1 MTTSERIDTDVVVVG
16 SGMGGG
22 TTAWALAKKGVKVLI
37 VERGGRIAKEE
48 ENWSPSEVFIKGRYK
63 NSEDW
68 LDLNDKPF
76 QPGVHYYVGGNTKLY
91 GAALPRFSESDY
103 EETQHL
109 EGISPAW
116 PFTYKQFEPY
126 YCKAEEL
133 YKVHGPS
140 EDQYGAKKSKP
151 FPFPAIE
158 NEPYVAELAA
168 RLKKAGVN
176 PHGNSMGIDMGAGG
190 KCIRCKTCDGFICKV
205 DSKSDSEVNA
215 VNPALATGNASL
227 MMHTKVTRVVLDAAG
242 KKVDHLLAEKDGKE
256 IKIYAKKYVLSL
268 GAVNT
273 AALLLRSGVANS
285 SDQVGRNYMMHVNS
299 HLAAIDFRRKNN
311 DNFQK
316 TISFTDWYLDGG
328 KGYPLGTFQMI
339 GKVQGIMMKSFA
351 TKVPLFILNFIS
363 KYSVECLI
371 MNEDFPDP
379 NNRVTITPSGQ
390 IKLAR
395 VPNAMKTHMELL
407 KRVKGLLHKIGYIA
421 VFRQPFN
428 IAMNAH
434 QCGTLKAGH
443 DPKTSVVDQ
452 YCKSHDHDNLYLIDG
467 GFFPSSAAMNPAL
480 TIAAQAIRVV
490 EESDLANV

>member
-1 MTTSERIDTDVVVVG
+1 MTTSDSIFSDVVVVG

-22 TTAWALAKKGVKVLI
+22 TTAYALAKKGVKVLI
-37 VERGGRIAKEE
+37 VERGERIAKEE

-63 NSEDW
+63 NSEEW

-91 GAALPRFSESDY
+91 GAALPRFSSVDF
-103 EETQHL
+103 EERKHL
-109 EGISPAW
+109 EGVSPAW
-116 PFTYKQFEPY
+116 PFTYNDLEPY

-140 EDQYGAKKSKP
+140 QDQYGATKSKP
-151 FPFPAIE
+151 FPFPAME
-158 NEPYVAELAA
+158 NEPYIADLAA

-176 PHGNSMGIDMGAGG
+176 PHGNSMGIDIGPTG
-190 KCIRCKTCDGFICKV
+190 KCIRCKTCDGFICKI
-205 DSKSDSEVNA
+205 DSKSDAEVNA
-215 VNPALATGNASL
+215 VNPALATGNATL
-227 MMHTKVTRVVLDAAG
+227 MTGTKVTRVVLDPEG

-256 IKIYAKKYVLSL
+256 ITIRAKKYVLSL

-273 AALLLRSGVANS
+273 AALLLRSNVGNS
-285 SDQVGRNYMMHVNS
+285 SDQVGRNFMMHVNS
-299 HLAAIDFRRKNN
+299 HLAAVDFTRKN
-311 DNFQK
+311 DVTFQK

-339 GKVQGIMMKSFA
+339 GKVQGIMMKSYA
-351 TKVPLFILNFIS
+351 TKVPLPILNLIA

-395 VPNAMKTHMELL
+395 VPNAMKTHLELL
-407 KRVKGLLHKIGYIA
+407 GRTRKLLHKIGYQF

-434 QCGTLKAGH
+434 QCGTTVAGK
-443 DPKTSVVDQ
+443 DPKTSVVDG
-452 YCKSHDHDNLYLIDG
+452 YCKSHDHENLYLIDG
-467 GFFPSSAAMNPAL
+467 GFFPSSGAMNPAL
-480 TIAAQAIRVV
+480 TIAAQALRVV
-490 EESDLANV
+490 EESDLKDV